1 MVSVGTY
8 DELVKQGTEFSS
20 ILTSH
25 DKDVEEKEEGQEKIS
40 KTPEQVG
47 GGLGINVYKLY

>member
-47 GGLGINVYKLY
+47 GGPEINVYKLY